1 MTGFGLTPLVDTG
14 LGNSAYV
21 LDLGDGGALVVDPS
35 RDLRKVRE
43 AIRQQ
48 GLRPRFT
55 AETHLHA
62 DFVSGARQLH
72 SSDGAEIV
80 ASAAGGRAFDYRGL
94 ADGDEVDLGGLMLRA
109 LGTPGHTDEH
119 LSYLLLD
126 GSKPLGVFTG
136 GSLIVGAA
144 ARTDL
149 VDPER
154 TEELAR
160 AQYRSIQRLIELP
173 DDVAVWPAHGAGS
186 FCSAPAGADRTSTIG
201 AEKATNPLL
210 AADGEDD
217 FVERLL
223 AGLGEYPTYFD
234 RLGEVNRRGPAI
246 IAEPPALTPLAI
258 GDFRAAT
265 DAGATVVDVRPAVD
279 FAEAHVPGAVAI
291 PLRSAFATW
300 LGWVVPDGTPVVIVR
315 NPDQDAA
322 EIAWQAT
329 KIGYDL
335 AGELDGGMD
344 AWDGPVRAIPFLD
357 PARAAERLGDTTVV
371 DVREASE
378 YRGGHVPAA
387 VGIALGHMAS
397 APLPDG
403 PLLTVCG
410 HGERAMTGAS
420 LAHRRG
426 ADVAVLSGGSE
437 DLAKAAGTVLE
448 TGA

>member
-1 MTGFGLTPLVDTG
+1 MSDIRPAVLVDHG
-14 LGNSAYV
+14 LGNVAYV
-21 LDLGDGGALVVDPS
+21 LDLGDGSALVVDPS
-35 RDLRKVRE
+35 RDLRQVRS
-43 AIRQQ
+43 AIGQA

-72 SSDGAEIV
+72 STDAAEIL
-80 ASAAGGRAFDYRGL
+80 ASATGGRSFAHRGL
-94 ADGDEVDLGGLMLRA
+94 ADGDEVDLGGLALRA

-119 LSYLLLD
+119 LSYLLLED
-126 GSKPLGVFTG
+126 SKPLGVFTG

-149 VDPER
+149 VDPAR

-160 AQYRSIQRLIELP
+160 AQYRSIRRLIELP
-173 DDVAVWPAHGAGS
+173 DEVAVWPTHGAGS
-186 FCSAPAGADRTSTIG
+186 FCSAPAGANRTSTIG
-201 AEKATNPLL
+201 AEKATNALL

-217 FVERLL
+217 FVARLL
-223 AGLGEYPTYFD
+223 AGLGQYPVYFD

-246 IAEPPALTPLAI
+246 IAEPPALAPLAI
-258 GDFRAAT
+258 GDFRAAI
-265 DAGATVVDVRPAVD
+265 DAGATVVDVRLAAA

-300 LGWVVPDGTPVVIVR
+300 LGWVVPGDTPVVIVR
-315 NPDQDAA
+315 DRDQDAA

-329 KIGYDL
+329 KVGHHL
-335 AGELDGGMD
+335 AGELDGGMH
-344 AWDGPVRAIPFLD
+344 AWEGPVSAIPYLD
-357 PARAAERLGDTTVV
+357 PARAAERLDEATVI

-378 YRGGHVPAA
+378 YRTGHVPAA
-387 VGIALGHMAS
+387 ISIALGHIAT

-403 PLLTVCG
+403 PLLAVCG

-420 LAHRRG
+420 LAARRG

>member
-1 MTGFGLTPLVDTG
+1 MADLRLSTLVDEG
-14 LGNSAYV
+14 LGNAAYV

-35 RDLRKVRE
+35 RDLRQVRQ
-43 AIRQQ
+43 AIERQ
-48 GLRPRFT
+48 GLRPRLT

-62 DFVSGARQLH
+62 DFVSGARQLEATDH
-72 SSDGAEIV
+72 AEIL
-80 ASAAGGRAFDYRGL
+80 ASSAGGRAFAHRGL
-94 ADGDEVDLGGLMLRA
+94 ADGDEVDLGGLTLRA

-126 GSKPLGVFTG
+126 GAKPLGVFTG
-136 GSLIVGAA
+136 GSLLVGAA

-149 VDPER
+149 VDPAR

-173 DDVAVWPAHGAGS
+173 DEVAVWPTHGAGS

-201 AEKATNPLL
+201 AEKTGNALL

-217 FVERLL
+217 FVARLL

-234 RLGEVNRRGPAI
+234 RLGEVNRRGPSVT
-246 IAEPPALTPLAI
+246 AEPPALQPLTA
-258 GDFRAAT
+258 GDVRGLT
-265 DAGATVVDVRPAVD
+265 GAGAVIVDVRTAEA
-279 FAEAHVPGAVAI
+279 FADAHVPGAVAI
-291 PLRSAFATW
+291 PLRSVFATW
-300 LGWVVPDGTPVVIVR
+300 LGWVVPPATPVVIVR
-315 NPDQDAA
+315 DPGQDPA

-329 KIGYDL
+329 KIGHDL
-335 AGELDGGMD
+335 AGELDGGMA
-344 AWDGPVRAIPFLD
+344 AWDGPVTAIPYLD
-357 PARAAERLGDTTVV
+357 ATAAADRLDTATVV
-371 DVREASE
+371 DVRQEAE
-378 YRGGHVPAA
+378 FRAGHVPSAI
-387 VGIALGHMAS
+387 GIALGHLAE
-397 APLPDG
+397 APLPTG

-420 LAHRRG
+420 LAARRG
-426 ADVAVLSGGSE
+426 AEVAVLSGGSE